1 MASKKNRRN
10 RKDARTRVTNGMT
23 MINPNTAGIDVGS
36 EEHWVCVPSDRAEEN
51 VRPFGVYSCDFRE
64 LAEWLKKCGVTSVA
78 MESTGVYWIPLY
90 QALEKQGFD
99 VVLVNARHLKSVAGR
114 PKTDV
119 YDCQWIQ
126 RLHSYGLL
134 NASFRP
140 EDDICVIRSL
150 QRHRDELTE
159 STSRHVLHMQKCLQQ
174 MNVRLDEAVSDIMGK
189 TGLAIIE
196 AILSGEHNPSNL
208 AKLRDRRVKA
218 DEKEIAKALEGDYRE
233 EHLFVLRQSLDSYKF
248 IYGQMETCDRE
259 IKKHLEELE
268 KKVDVNLRP
277 LPPPTAGSKRSN
289 RNQPTYDIRP
299 YLYESFGVDL
309 TQVPGFQS
317 STVLTLLSEVGAD
330 LDAWPT
336 DKRFAS
342 WLGLCVNKEISG
354 GKILK
359 NSTRKVKNRASE
371 ALRMAASS
379 LKNSDCYLGVFYRR
393 IKSRRGAP
401 KAVTATAHKLA
412 VIFYHMVKEGK
423 PYKEMD
429 LSHYYEN
436 CRKKT
441 LKNLKNRAQ
450 SLGFELVPVAVNM

>member
-10 RKDARTRVTNGMT
+10 RKEARTRVTNSMT

-64 LAEWLKKCGVTSVA
+64 LAAWLKKCGITSVA

-299 YLYESFGVDL
+299 YLY
-309 TQVPGFQS
+309 
-317 STVLTLLSEVGAD
+317 
-330 LDAWPT
+330 
-336 DKRFAS
+336 
-342 WLGLCVNKEISG
+342 
-354 GKILK
+354 
-359 NSTRKVKNRASE
+359 
-371 ALRMAASS
+371 
-379 LKNSDCYLGVFYRR
+379 
-393 IKSRRGAP
+393 
-401 KAVTATAHKLA
+401 
-412 VIFYHMVKEGK
+412 
-423 PYKEMD
+423 
-429 LSHYYEN
+429 
-436 CRKKT
+436 
-441 LKNLKNRAQ
+441 
-450 SLGFELVPVAVNM
+450 